1 MFSYGGM
8 LEMLKNTLPEIN
20 VAPETIGGFG
30 DDSFFLG

>member
-1 MFSYGGM
+1 MFSYRGM